1 MIQLANGTLE
11 GTGPN
16 KLGTTAGACRE
27 LGFNSMGDNASTSPG
42 TSVPKRSNAAAI
54 AAPLVN
60 AVNTSNDTEP
70 MEFPA
75 GTFTGEGI
83 NG

>member
-1 MIQLANGTLE
+1 MASGTLE

-16 KLGTTAGACRE
+16 KLGTTAGSCRE
-27 LGFNSMGDNASTSPG
+27 LGFNGLSDSVATSPS
-42 TSVPKRSNAAAI
+42 TTRPKRSNPAGI

-60 AVNTSNDTEP
+60 MVNPSADTAP
-70 MEFPA
+70 MDFPA